1 MNDLVGGPQRTRR
14 VTGAWLISGRVL
26 RPLWM
31 KKGTLISERL
41 LEVGCSNF
49 WFYLEVSFMRM
60 RAKTLSPTMT
70 RRVRIPVPDAPSPLE
85 GISAR
90 GPVGA

>member
-1 MNDLVGGPQRTRR
+1 
-14 VTGAWLISGRVL
+14 
-26 RPLWM
+26 
-31 KKGTLISERL
+31 
-41 LEVGCSNF
+41 
-49 WFYLEVSFMRM
+49 MRM

-90 GPVGA
+90 GPVKVGYGEYSFTCFGAEGSDHVRSDC